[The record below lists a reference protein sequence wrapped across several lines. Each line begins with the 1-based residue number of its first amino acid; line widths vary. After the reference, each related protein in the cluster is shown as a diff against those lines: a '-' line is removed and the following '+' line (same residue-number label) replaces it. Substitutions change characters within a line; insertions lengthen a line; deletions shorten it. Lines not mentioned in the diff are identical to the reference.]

1 MTASCRSGSERIG
14 IVTGLAAE
22 ARIARRLGWPVAVGG
37 GTAAGA
43 YAAARGLAGQGATA
57 LVSFGLAGGLDP
69 ALNAGALL
77 VPEAIL
83 ANGAI
88 VPADPLIAA
97 WLGGPTVRR
106 LLGAESVAA
115 RASEKHRLWTQ
126 TDCAALD
133 LESGPVARTASAL
146 GLRFAAL
153 RAVCDTAGVDL
164 PQAALA
170 ALSARGRIRTGRV
183 LASLAH
189 RPGQIPALLHLARA
203 AAQAR
208 RTLSDRVDAIR
219 PACRA

>member
-1 MTASCRSGSERIG
+1 MTESFRSVSERIG

-22 ARIARRLGWPVAVGG
+22 ARIVRRLGWPVAVGG
-37 GTAAGA
+37 ATPAGA

-77 VPEAIL
+77 IPEAIL
-83 ANGAI
+83 TDGAI
-88 VPADPLIAA
+88 VPADPLLSA

-106 LLGAESVAA
+106 LLGTESVVA

-153 RAVCDTAGVDL
+153 RAVCDTAEVDL

-170 ALSARGRIRTGRV
+170 ALSARGRIRTARV

-189 RPGQIPALLHLARA
+189 RPRQIPALLRLARA

-208 RTLSDRVDAIR
+208 RALADRVDAIR
-219 PACRA
+219 LAPRA